1 MAEKFAF
8 DYVNE
13 IFGIVNY
20 AREALCPACTIG
32 AARAASRSH
41 HREQQP
47 DDWPAHRSPVTALR
61 DRARPRR

>member
-13 IFGIVNY
+13 ILGIVNY
-20 AREALCPACTIG
+20 VREALCPAYTTG
-32 AARAASRSH
+32 TARAASRSH
-41 HREQQP
+41 HCEQQL
-47 DDWPAHRSPVTALR
+47 DDWPAHRSPGTALR

>member
-13 IFGIVNY
+13 ILGIVNY
-20 AREALCPACTIG
+20 VREVLHPAYTTG
-32 AARAASRSH
+32 TAQAASRSH

-47 DDWPAHRSPVTALR
+47 DDWPAHRRPGTAFR
-61 DRARPRR
+61 DRARPR